1 MKMRNKLYC
10 HHKSK
15 LSLVAR
21 NLAFTSLGIFI
32 FALAVSIPTY
42 ISINKGERVP
52 TLASEEAV
60 AEKTEV
66 KSSDAAENNQL
77 RSFE

>member
-1 MKMRNKLYC
+1 MKMRNKLYR

-15 LSLVAR
+15 LFLVAR

-32 FALAVSIPTY
+32 FTLAVSIPTY

-60 AEKTEV
+60 AEKTQV
-66 KSSDAAENNQL
+66 KSSDTTENNQL